1 MDTTRPEERPEHPSS
16 LGEGP
21 LVPLLPAGEDP
32 ADPVTRSTWHQ
43 AISATLAP
51 EIPHDLFGFW
61 LYPVSGGSVLLGPE
75 ELAADH
81 LNVPE
86 PPVVSRHQLG
96 LLEEIVRNAGYR
108 STSAVVASVS
118 GVDVGLL
125 LFAALGEGLH
135 GPRERAAAQLAADSL
150 APSLARL
157 ARRWRQGDD
166 APAPRSDRDL
176 LDLLVTVNK
185 VAVEAGSPIELRERL
200 GAALQP
206 LLPHDR
212 AELMVPGTT
221 LDQWYRIGLHG
232 GGSLWGDPDLV
243 VHRGQVDLAGLLGS
257 ADWFVLQGLPGEP
270 VAFPP
275 VSGAPAMRSA
285 VGVRLTVAS
294 RTVGLLM
301 LGSSHDRQY
310 DDEDAGV
317 LLSVRGAVAARLD
330 SYLLAGHLQVLR
342 SHVASQRTTTSR
354 LARIVE
360 ALASAKDPADATLR
374 AQSEAAG
381 MLGFEEMSFALKLG
395 DELRVALFHPG
406 ERRPLPDLPQQALG
420 DDALGQVLRGER
432 RCILE
437 DERGRTRLIVPLR
450 VQGRIS
456 GALIF
461 TTAGEGMFGGADEDV
476 ARQLADALAPHLELL
491 RRSAIAPPMPG
502 WKRSPR
508 QP

>member
-1 MDTTRPEERPEHPSS
+1 MATIPPEERPDHLPS

-21 LVPLLPAGEDP
+21 LVPLLPADEDP

-51 EIPHDLFGFW
+51 EIPHDLLGFW

-86 PPVVSRHQLG
+86 PPAISLHQLG
-96 LLEEIVRNAGYR
+96 LLEEIVRNAGYH
-108 STSAVVASVS
+108 STTAVVASVS

-125 LFAALGEGLH
+125 LFAALGDALH
-135 GPRERAAAQLAADSL
+135 GPRERAAAQLAADAL

-157 ARRWRQGDD
+157 ARRWREGD

-176 LDLLVTVNK
+176 LDLMGAVNSA
-185 VAVEAGSPIELRERL
+185 AVEAGSPIELRERL
-200 GAALQP
+200 STSLQP

-257 ADWFVLQGLPGEP
+257 ADSFVLHGLPGEP

-275 VSGAPAMRSA
+275 VSGAPAMRSV
-285 VGVRLTVAS
+285 VGVRLTVAN

-310 DDEDAGV
+310 DEEDAK
-317 LLSVRGAVAARLD
+317 LLRSMRGAVAARLD

-374 AQSEAAG
+374 VQSEAAG
-381 MLGFEEMSFALKLG
+381 MLGFEEMSIALKLG

-432 RCILE
+432 RSALE
-437 DERGRTRLIVPLR
+437 DARGRTRLIVPLR
-450 VQGRIS
+450 VQGRLS

-461 TTAGEGMFGGADEDV
+461 TTSGEGMFGGSDEDV

-491 RRSAIAPPMPG
+491 RRVAITPPMPG

>member
-1 MDTTRPEERPEHPSS
+1 MGQNPPEQRPEHLPS

-21 LVPLLPAGEDP
+21 LVPLLPSGEDP
-32 ADPVTRSTWHQ
+32 ADPVTRATWHQ
-43 AISATLAP
+43 AISVTLAP
-51 EIPHDLFGFW
+51 EVPHDLFGFW

-81 LNVPE
+81 LAVPE
-86 PPVVSRHQLG
+86 PPEVSRHQLD

-108 STSAVVASVS
+108 STTAVTASLN
-118 GVDVGLL
+118 GVDAGLL

-157 ARRWRQGDD
+157 SRRWREGDD
-166 APAPRSDRDL
+166 APAPRSDSDL
-176 LDLLVTVNK
+176 LQLHAEVTRS
-185 VAVEAGSPIELRERL
+185 AVEAGSPIELREKL
-200 GAALQP
+200 SSILQP

-212 AELMVPGTT
+212 MELMVPGTT

-232 GGSLWGDPDLV
+232 AGSLWGDPDLV
-243 VHRGQVDLAGLLGS
+243 VHRGQVDIAGLLGS
-257 ADWFVLQGLPGEP
+257 RDSFLLHGLPGEP

-275 VSGAPAMRSA
+275 VAGAPAMRSA
-285 VGVRLTVAS
+285 TGVRLTVAG

-301 LGSSHDRQY
+301 LGSRHDRQY
-310 DDEDAGV
+310 VEEDVAL
-317 LLSVRGAVAARLD
+317 LLSLRGAIAARLD
-330 SYLLAGHLQVLR
+330 SYLMAGHLQVLR

-360 ALASAKDPADATLR
+360 ALASAKDSAEATLR

-381 MLGFEEMSFALKLG
+381 MLGFDEMIIALKLG
-395 DELRVALFHPG
+395 DELRVAQFSPG
-406 ERRPLPDLPQQALG
+406 ERRPLPDLPQQAPG
-420 DDALGQVLRGER
+420 ADALGQVLRGER
-432 RCILE
+432 RSVLE
-437 DERGRTRLIVPLR
+437 DDRGRTRMIVPLR
-450 VQGRIS
+450 VAGRIS
-456 GALIF
+456 GAIIF
-461 TTAGEGMFGGADEDV
+461 TASGEGMFGGADEDL
-476 ARQLADALAPHLELL
+476 ARQIADALAPHLELL
-491 RRSAIAPPMPG
+491 RRTAIAPPIPG